1 MGLLDG
7 LLKRIGVG
15 GGPKETGDRGV
26 YYYVRCDRCKEKI
39 RIRVDPYWDLSP
51 ENEGSGFTVTKHIIG
66 QKCFRTIEA
75 TLTFDDKRV
84 ETERLISGGK
94 FITAEEYA
102 EGAEEKPP
110 SEEGK
115 A

>member
-7 LLKRIGVG
+7 LLKRVGIG

-26 YYYVRCDRCKEKI
+26 YYYIRCNKCKEKI
-39 RIRVDPYWDLSP
+39 RVRVDPYWDLSP
-51 ENEGSGFTVTKHIIG
+51 EFEGSGFSVTKHVIG
-66 QKCFRTIEA
+66 QKCFRTIEVS
-75 TLTFDDKRV
+75 LTFDDKRQ
-84 ETERLISGGK
+84 ETERSISGGT
-94 FITAEEYA
+94 FITVAEYE
-102 EGAEEKPP
+102 EGAEEART